1 MATAAGALAPPA
13 VQAPSG
19 VWSWLTTVDHKRI
32 GTLYGISG
40 MSFFVLG
47 GIEALLIRSQLA
59 VPNGDV
65 VDADRFN
72 ALFSMHALTMIF
84 LGVMPLGAAFF
95 NWLVPLMI
103 GARDVAFPRLNALS
117 YWFFLAGALMLN
129 ASWLLGDAP
138 DTGWFAYAPLTEAP
152 FSTGRA
158 MDFYTVS
165 LIILGTS
172 SLIASLNFI
181 VTIINLRAPGLT
193 MFRLPVF
200 VWMTMIVSWLL
211 VLSLP
216 VLTVGLVQ
224 LYFDRNFTTNFFIQ
238 EGGGDPILWQH
249 IFWIFGHPEVYV
261 LILPAMG
268 IVSEVLPT
276 FARKPLF
283 GYAAV
288 VFAGVAIAVLG
299 FAVWSHHMFTT
310 GLGPVPRVVFSATTM
325 TIAVPTGV
333 KIFNWL
339 GTLYGGNIRF
349 TTSMYFAVAFIA
361 TFTIGGISGVMHA
374 SPPIDSQQQDTYF
387 IVAHLHYVL
396 FGGAIMGIFSGIY
409 YWFPKFTGRF
419 LSESIGKLH
428 FWLFFIGMNLT
439 FFPMHFL
446 GVSGMPRR
454 IYTYDAGIGWE
465 TWNFVATVGAFTI
478 AAGMLTFIWNFFR
491 SLREEPNAPDNPWDA
506 PTLEWATSSP
516 PPEHDFDAVPLVRAR
531 DPLWHDRDNG
541 LAQPEADPNEHIHLP
556 PPSYY
561 PLLIAVG
568 FALMGIG
575 ALSHLAVLA
584 LGVVVVVYGV
594 WGWVLE
600 PTGPEPA
607 AGAH

>member
-129 ASWLLGDAP
+129 ASWLFGDAP
-138 DTGWFAYAPLTEAP
+138 DTGWFAYAPLTEEP

-181 VTIINLRAPGLT
+181 VTIINLRAPGMT

-276 FARKPLF
+276 FSRKPLF
-283 GYAAV
+283 GYAAI

-339 GTLYGGNIRF
+339 GTLYGGSIRF
-349 TTSMYFAVAFIA
+349 TTSMYFAVGFIA

-374 SPPIDSQQQDTYF
+374 SPTIDSQQQDTYF

-396 FGGAIMGIFSGIY
+396 FGGAIMGIFAGIY

-428 FWLFFIGMNLT
+428 FWLFFIGMSLT

-446 GVSGMPRR
+446 GVSGMPRG
-454 IYTYDAGIGWE
+454 IYTYDSGFGWE
-465 TWNFVATVGAFTI
+465 TWNFVATVGAFVI
-478 AAGMLTFIWNFFR
+478 AAGMLAFIWNFLR
-491 SLREEPNAPDNPWDA
+491 SLRDEPNAPD
-506 PTLEWATSSP
+506 
-516 PPEHDFDAVPLVRAR
+516 
-531 DPLWHDRDNG
+531 
-541 LAQPEADPNEHIHLP
+541 
-556 PPSYY
+556 
-561 PLLIAVG
+561 
-568 FALMGIG
+568 
-575 ALSHLAVLA
+575 
-584 LGVVVVVYGV
+584 
-594 WGWVLE
+594 
-600 PTGPEPA
+600 
-607 AGAH
+607 

>member
-1 MATAAGALAPPA
+1 MATAAGTLAAPA
-13 VQAPSG
+13 AQAPSG
-19 VWSWLTTVDHKRI
+19 IWAWLTTVDHKRI
-32 GTLYGISG
+32 GTLYGLSG
-40 MSFFVLG
+40 MVFFVVA

-59 VPNGDV
+59 VPNGEV
-65 VDADRFN
+65 VDADLFN

-117 YWFFLAGALMLN
+117 YWIFLSGALMLN
-129 ASWLLGDAP
+129 ASWLLGGAP
-138 DTGWFAYAPLTEAP
+138 DTGWFAYAPLTENAY
-152 FSTGRA
+152 STGRS

-181 VTIINLRAPGLT
+181 VTIINLRAPGMT

-200 VWMTMIVSWLL
+200 VWMTMIVAWLL

-216 VLTVGLVQ
+216 VLTVGLIQ
-224 LYFDRNFTTNFFIQ
+224 LYFDRNFTTNFFIPD
-238 EGGGDPILWQH
+238 GGGDPVLWQH

-276 FARKPLF
+276 FSRKPLF
-283 GYAAV
+283 GYGAV
-288 VFAGVAIAVLG
+288 VFAGISIAILG

-349 TTSMYFAVAFIA
+349 TTAMYFAVGFIA
-361 TFTIGGISGVMHA
+361 TFTVGGISGVMHA
-374 SPPIDSQQQDTYF
+374 SPPVDTQQQDTYF

-396 FGGAIMGIFSGIY
+396 FGGAILGIFSGVY

-419 LSESIGKLH
+419 LSEGLGKLH
-428 FWLFFIGMNLT
+428 FWLFFIGLNVT

-454 IYTYDAGIGWE
+454 IYTYDAGLGWE
-465 TWNFVATVGAFTI
+465 TWNFVATLGAFVI
-478 AAGMLTFIWNFFR
+478 AAGMLAFIWNFYR
-491 SLREEPNAPDNPWDA
+491 AMREEPSAPDNPWDG

-516 PPEHDFDAVPLVRAR
+516 PPEHDFDVVPVVRAR
-531 DPLWHDRDNG
+531 DPVWYDRDHG
-541 LAQPEADPNEHIHLP
+541 VAPPEPDPNEHIHLP

-561 PLLIAVG
+561 PLLIGVG
-568 FALMGIG
+568 FTLMGVG

-584 LGVVVVVYGV
+584 LGVVVVIYGI
-594 WGWVLE
+594 WGWALE
-600 PTGPEPA
+600 PTGAEPA
-607 AGAH
+607 AGGH

>member
-129 ASWLLGDAP
+129 ASWLFGDAP
-138 DTGWFAYAPLTEAP
+138 DTGWFAYAPLTEEP

-181 VTIINLRAPGLT
+181 VTIINLRAPGMT

-276 FARKPLF
+276 FSRKPLF
-283 GYAAV
+283 GYAAI

-339 GTLYGGNIRF
+339 GTLYGGSIRF
-349 TTSMYFAVAFIA
+349 TTSMYFAVGFIA

-374 SPPIDSQQQDTYF
+374 SPTIDSQQQDTYF

-396 FGGAIMGIFSGIY
+396 FGGAIMGIFAGIY

-454 IYTYDAGIGWE
+454 IYTYDSGFGWE
-465 TWNFVATVGAFTI
+465 TWNFVATVGAFVI
-478 AAGMLTFIWNFFR
+478 AAGMLAFIWNFLR
-491 SLREEPNAPDNPWDA
+491 SLRDEPNAPDNPWDA

-568 FALMGIG
+568 FALIGIG

-584 LGVVVVVYGV
+584 LGAVVVIYGV

>member
-129 ASWLLGDAP
+129 ASWLFGEAP
-138 DTGWFAYAPLTEAP
+138 DTGWFAYAPLTEEP

-181 VTIINLRAPGLT
+181 VTIINLRAPGMT

-276 FARKPLF
+276 FSRKPLF
-283 GYAAV
+283 GYAAI

-339 GTLYGGNIRF
+339 GTLYGGSIRF
-349 TTSMYFAVAFIA
+349 TTSMYFAVGFIA

-374 SPPIDSQQQDTYF
+374 SPSIDSQQQDTYF

-396 FGGAIMGIFSGIY
+396 FGGAIMGIFAGIY

-454 IYTYDAGIGWE
+454 IYTYDAGFGWE
-465 TWNFVATVGAFTI
+465 TWNFVATVGAFII
-478 AAGMLTFIWNFFR
+478 AAGMMAFIWNFLR
-491 SLREEPNAPDNPWDA
+491 SLRDESNAPDNPWDA

-516 PPEHDFDAVPLVRAR
+516 PPEHDFDAVPVVRAR

-541 LAQPEADPNEHIHLP
+541 LAQPEPDPNEHIHLP

-568 FALMGIG
+568 FALIGIG

-584 LGVVVVVYGV
+584 LGAVVVVYGV

-607 AGAH
+607 AGTH